1 MEGPRAPKL
10 EEWPSVV
17 EFLTKSLRPGLTWSL
32 DQEYPSALSQQNLQ
46 NVRILKS
53 TSNDILSSA
62 VMKPFLVKSLV
73 GVLKVAGIGSVVT
86 AEQHRGQGFS
96 GQILNS
102 CLEAAR
108 QDVCDFAILWT
119 DLFDFYRKL
128 GFELAGTEISIIL
141 EKPLAPAAAYKVVEG
156 PQVDASAILR
166 LYGQH
171 PCGGLRNEEDIRRHL
186 KIPQSRVY
194 TAWDANNQMKAYA
207 VEGKGADL
215 QGYVHEWGGETQ
227 ALIAL
232 FAHMQKKN
240 AGSPIVVM
248 TPPSAENLRRTLA
261 AQGAREYQGI
271 LGMIKIL
278 SPVSLYGKIIRYAR
292 SLGFDDVCLEERDG
306 KTYFGCGQEVYS
318 TDNQADIVRLLFGPQ
333 KPSTMHSFD
342 PHTAKV
348 LDEIFPI
355 PFWLWGWDSI

>member
-10 EEWPSVV
+10 EELSSVV

-53 TSNDILSSA
+53 ANDDILSSA

-86 AEQHRGQGFS
+86 AADHRGQGFS

-128 GFELAGTEISIIL
+128 GFELAGTEISLIL
-141 EKPLAPAAAYKVVEG
+141 EKPLTPTASFRVVEG
-156 PQVDASAILR
+156 AQIDASALLR

-171 PCGGLRNEEDIRRHL
+171 PCGGLRNEEEVRRHL

-194 TAWDANNQMKAYA
+194 TAWDSNNQIKAYA

-215 QGYVHEWGGETQ
+215 QGYVHEWGGEVE
-227 ALIAL
+227 ALVAL
-232 FAHMQKKN
+232 LAHMQRKN
-240 AGSPIVVM
+240 TATPLVVM
-248 TPPSAENLRRTLA
+248 TPPSAENLRRTLIS
-261 AQGAREYQGI
+261 QGAREYQGI

-278 SPVSLYGKIIRYAR
+278 SPHALYGKILRYAR
-292 SLGFDDVCLEERDG
+292 GIGFEDFKLEEQG
-306 KTYFGCGQEVYS
+306 GTTVFGCGGETYT
-318 TDNQADIVRLLFGPQ
+318 TDNQSDIVRMIFGPQ
-333 KPSTMHSFD
+333 KPSTLHSFD

-348 LDEIFPI
+348 LDQIFPI

>member
-1 MEGPRAPKL
+1 MEGPRAPKQ

-17 EFLTKSLRPGLTWSL
+17 DFLTKTLRPGLTWTL
-32 DQEYPSALSQQNLQ
+32 EEEYPSALNQQNLK
-46 NVRILKS
+46 NIRIVKS
-53 TSNDILSSA
+53 KNNDILSSA
-62 VMKPFLVKSLV
+62 VMKPFLVKSLI

-86 AEQHRGQGFS
+86 AENYRGQGLS

-128 GFELAGTEISIIL
+128 GFELAGTEISLIL
-141 EKPLAPAAAYKVVEG
+141 QKPLAPTVSLRIVEG
-156 PQVDASAILR
+156 SQIDASALLR

-171 PCGGLRNEEDIRRHL
+171 PCGGFRNEEDIRRHL

-194 TAWDANNQMKAYA
+194 TAWDANNQLKAYA

-215 QGYVHEWGGETQ
+215 QGYVHEWGGDTQ

-232 FAHMQKKN
+232 IAHMQRKHT
-240 AGSPIVVM
+240 GSSLVIM
-248 TPPSAENLRRTLA
+248 TPPSAENLRRSLI

-278 SPVSLYGKIIRYAR
+278 SPVAFYGKILRYAR
-292 SLGFDDVCLEERDG
+292 SIGFEDFRIEEING
-306 KTYFGCGQEVYS
+306 ITTFGCGLETYS
-318 TDNQADIVRLLFGPQ
+318 TDNQSDIVRMIFGPQ
-333 KPSTMHSFD
+333 KASTLHSFD
-342 PHTAKV
+342 PHTAKI
-348 LDEIFPI
+348 LDQIFPI

>member
-1 MEGPRAPKL
+1 MEGPRAPKQ
-10 EEWPSVV
+10 EEWPSVL
-17 EFLTKSLRPGLTWSL
+17 EFLTKSLRPGLTWTL
-32 DQEYPSALSQQNLQ
+32 EQEYPSALSQQNLQ
-46 NVRILKS
+46 NIRILKS
-53 TSNDILSSA
+53 NDDILSSA

-86 AEQHRGQGFS
+86 AADHRGQGLS

-108 QDVCDFAILWT
+108 KDVCDFAILWT

-128 GFELAGTEISIIL
+128 GFELAGSEISLIL
-141 EKPLAPAAAYKVVEG
+141 EKQLVSSESYRVVEG
-156 PQVDASAILR
+156 AQIDASALLR

-171 PCGGLRNEEDIRRHL
+171 PCGGLRNEEDIRKHL
-186 KIPQSRVY
+186 RIPQSRIY
-194 TAWDANNQMKAYA
+194 TAWDANNQLKAFA

-215 QGYVHEWGGETQ
+215 QGYIHEWGGETQ
-227 ALIAL
+227 ALVHL
-232 FAHMQKKN
+232 LSHMQKK
-240 AGSPIVVM
+240 SPGTVLVVLA
-248 TPPSAENLRRTLA
+248 PPSAENLRRTLT

-278 SPVSLYGKIIRYAR
+278 SPVSLYGKVLRYAR
-292 SLGFDDVCLEERDG
+292 SLGFEDFHLEEQSG
-306 KTYFGCGQEVYS
+306 VTVFGCGPESYS
-318 TDNQADIVRLLFGPQ
+318 TDNQADIVRMMFGPQ
-333 KPSTMHSFD
+333 KPSSIHSFD

-348 LDEIFPI
+348 LDQIFPI